1 MENNPQNSENGAPEP
16 QENGGEEEPP
26 LQSSPNRFVTL
37 TLFFEGSLAIVGLLG
52 GHWSGIHWPSLAEPR
67 LRPVLLGIGGGVGLF
82 LLHLLLFFPGGEWN
96 PFYRY
101 IYKPFKEG
109 LLTKLPEFSLEDI
122 IFIAVMSGIGEEIL
136 FRGWIQTQ
144 LGIIVA
150 SVLFGLIHIWGKEGI
165 GYGLYAVGMGFILGY
180 LYQFTGTPGNLWA
193 PVLAHAVNNFLG
205 LYALQA
211 DYLPG

>member
-1 MENNPQNSENGAPEP
+1 MESNPQNSENGDPGP
-16 QENGGEEEPP
+16 QETEGNGKEP
-26 LQSSPNRFVTL
+26 LQSSPDRFVTL
-37 TLFFEGSLAIVGLLG
+37 TLLFEGSLAILGLLG
-52 GHWSGIHWPSLAEPR
+52 GHWSGIHWPAQAEPR

-82 LLHLLLFFPGGEWN
+82 FLHLLLFFPGGESN